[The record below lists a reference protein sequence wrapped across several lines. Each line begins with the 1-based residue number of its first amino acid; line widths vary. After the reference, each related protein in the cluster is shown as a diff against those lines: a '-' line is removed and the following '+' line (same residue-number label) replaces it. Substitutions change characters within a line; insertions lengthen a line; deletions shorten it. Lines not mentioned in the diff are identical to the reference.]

1 MLFVVMY
8 NMPTLN
14 KIYLL
19 LTYFTYL
26 TNRTNMFT
34 FIGAD
39 PAFLKGERGG
49 GSVVV

>member
-19 LTYFTYL
+19 TFTYFCLHRICTENEPDL
-26 TNRTNMFT
+26 DIFFCDFST
-34 FIGAD
+34 
-39 PAFLKGERGG
+39 
-49 GSVVV
+49 